1 MGLISRVSS
10 RTYRNLEPNMGRFIK
25 SGRVV
30 ILTAGRYAGKKAVVV
45 KETND
50 GSGERMYGH
59 ALVAGIDRYP
69 RKVTKSMGKKKIAKR
84 NKMKPFIKVVN
95 FSHLLATRYSV
106 DMPISKEE
114 QDEAIHQSCQLF
126 PSPRHQILCRHANQQ
141 RDREQGIFEGRHH
154 QEKGSRSRK
163 NSHGRQVQNR
173 QEPMVFPKTPI
184 LS

>member
-10 RTYRNLEPNMGRFIK
+10 RTYRKFKNHIMGRFIK

-30 ILTAGRYAGKKAVVV
+30 IVTAGKYAGKKAVVV

-84 NKMKPFIKVVN
+84 NKMKPFVKIIN
-95 FSHLLATRYSV
+95 YNHIMPTRYSV
-106 DMPISKEE
+106 DIALNKEIVNKESVKDGSKK
-114 QDEAIHQSCQLF
+114 
-126 PSPRHQILCRHANQQ
+126 RHA
-141 RDREQGIFEGRHH
+141 RSHVKEAFEERYKTG
-154 QEKGSRSRK
+154 K
-163 NSHGRQVQNR
+163 NKWFFQKLR
-173 QEPMVFPKTPI
+173 F
-184 LS
+184 

>member
-10 RTYRNLEPNMGRFIK
+10 RTYRNLKTKIMGRFIK

-106 DMPISKEE
+106 DMPINKETVNKE
-114 QDEAIHQSCQLF
+114 SLKDATTKRKARAHVKTVME
-126 PSPRHQILCRHANQQ
+126 
-141 RDREQGIFEGRHH
+141 DRYKTG
-154 QEKGSRSRK
+154 K
-163 NSHGRQVQNR
+163 NPWFFQKLR
-173 QEPMVFPKTPI
+173 F
-184 LS
+184 